1 MMLRT
6 ITCSSTAPYVMHGC
20 SCQCMAFS
28 SLVKPK
34 AESVRRFAARRQ
46 GPRLPSPGPIY
57 SILTVTIQLAVALK
71 VLYFILQQQHFQALT
86 HYCARRGA
94 NYIDFSRDRFGSGA
108 ANVGQVQKF
117 GAALAFG
124 AFAALGLGM
133 TFSGESTAA
142 MGQRRKMSKKV

>member
-1 MMLRT
+1 MS
-6 ITCSSTAPYVMHGC
+6 SSTEMRVLHTT
-20 SCQCMAFS
+20 
-28 SLVKPK
+28 
-34 AESVRRFAARRQ
+34 AAT
-46 GPRLPSPGPIY
+46 LPG
-57 SILTVTIQLAVALK
+57 TVC
-71 VLYFILQQQHFQALT
+71 HSALT
-86 HYCARRGA
+86 HYRARRGA